1 MSIIL
6 RDAQIID
13 GCGDAQARGFVVIEK
28 NQIVEVGKGPGPSKK
43 NGHEAIDLDGRCLL
57 PGMIDCHV
65 HLCIDGSADPMQSLQ
80 KDSATMITLKAARQ
94 ARLTLLG
101 GVTTVRDLGSA
112 NGISGSLRDAIN
124 LGVVTGPRVV
134 TTNQAV
140 CITGG
145 QGWQF
150 SRQADGP
157 DDVRRAVREQIRA
170 GADAIKMM
178 ATGGVITPGVE
189 PGSPQFTLEE
199 LKAGAEEAHKA
210 GRKIAA
216 HAQGNEGI
224 KNSLRAGFD
233 TIEHGIYLDDE
244 AIALLLEKKAV
255 LVPTLSAPFNIMEKG
270 EKSGIPSFIIEKTRR
285 VKDAH
290 VASIKKAHKA
300 GVPIASGADSGTPFN
315 LHGENLRELELLVG
329 IGLSPMEAIVSA
341 TRVAAESLGL
351 GSRLGTLQPGKLADL
366 IVVEGDPL
374 KDVAVLQRKDK
385 MVAVMKDGQFHK
397 RSI

>member
-1 MSIIL
+1 VSFIL
-6 RDAQIID
+6 RDARIID
-13 GCGDAQARGFVVIEK
+13 GLGDIQARGFIVIEE
-28 NQIVEVGKGPGPSKK
+28 NRIVGVGKGAGPSKK
-43 NGHEAIDLDGRCLL
+43 TGHEAIDLDGRCVL

-65 HLCIDGSADPMQSLQ
+65 HLCIDGSADPMQPLQ
-80 KDSATMITLKAARQ
+80 KDSPAMITLKAAKH
-94 ARLTLLG
+94 ASLTLLA

-112 NGISGSLRDAIN
+112 NGVSISVRDAIN
-124 LGVVTGPRVV
+124 LGIVTGPRVV

-178 ATGGVITPGVE
+178 ATGGVITQGVE
-189 PGSPQFTLEE
+189 PGSPQFTFEE

-270 EKSGIPSFIIEKTRR
+270 EKSGIPSFIIEKTAK

-300 GVPIASGADSGTPFN
+300 GITIASGADSGTPFN
-315 LHGENLRELELLVG
+315 LHGENLKELELLVG

-341 TRVAAESLGL
+341 TRIAAETLGL
-351 GSRLGTLQPGKLADL
+351 GTRLGTLESGKMADL

-374 KDVAVLQRKDK
+374 KDITVLQQKDR
-385 MVAVMKDGQFHK
+385 MVVVMKDGQIYK
-397 RSI
+397 RTI

>member
-1 MSIIL
+1 MM
-6 RDAQIID
+6 
-13 GCGDAQARGFVVIEK
+13 CGGLFG
-28 NQIVEVGKGPGPSKK
+28 N
-43 NGHEAIDLDGRCLL
+43 
-57 PGMIDCHV
+57 
-65 HLCIDGSADPMQSLQ
+65 
-80 KDSATMITLKAARQ
+80 
-94 ARLTLLG
+94 
-101 GVTTVRDLGSA
+101 
-112 NGISGSLRDAIN
+112 
-124 LGVVTGPRVV
+124 
-134 TTNQAV
+134 
-140 CITGG
+140 
-145 QGWQF
+145 
-150 SRQADGP
+150 
-157 DDVRRAVREQIRA
+157 RA

-178 ATGGVITPGVE
+178 ATGGVITQGVE

-244 AIALLLEKKAV
+244 AISLLREKKAI

-270 EKSGIPSFIIEKTRR
+270 EKCGIPSFIIEKTRK

-300 GVPIASGADSGTPFN
+300 GIPIASGADSGTPFN
-315 LHGENLRELELLVG
+315 LHGENLKELELLVG

-341 TRVAAESLGL
+341 TRVAAETLGL

-374 KDVAVLQRKDK
+374 KDIAVLQRKDK
-385 MVAVMKDGQFHK
+385 IVAVMKDGQFYK
-397 RSI
+397 KSI

>member
-1 MSIIL
+1 M
-6 RDAQIID
+6 
-13 GCGDAQARGFVVIEK
+13 
-28 NQIVEVGKGPGPSKK
+28 
-43 NGHEAIDLDGRCLL
+43 
-57 PGMIDCHV
+57 
-65 HLCIDGSADPMQSLQ
+65 
-80 KDSATMITLKAARQ
+80 
-94 ARLTLLG
+94 
-101 GVTTVRDLGSA
+101 TTVRDLGSA
-112 NGISGSLRDAIN
+112 NGISGSLRDAIT

-224 KNSLRAGFD
+224 
-233 TIEHGIYLDDE
+233 
-244 AIALLLEKKAV
+244 
-255 LVPTLSAPFNIMEKG
+255 
-270 EKSGIPSFIIEKTRR
+270 
-285 VKDAH
+285 
-290 VASIKKAHKA
+290 
-300 GVPIASGADSGTPFN
+300 
-315 LHGENLRELELLVG
+315 
-329 IGLSPMEAIVSA
+329 
-341 TRVAAESLGL
+341 
-351 GSRLGTLQPGKLADL
+351 
-366 IVVEGDPL
+366 
-374 KDVAVLQRKDK
+374 
-385 MVAVMKDGQFHK
+385 
-397 RSI
+397 

>member
-1 MSIIL
+1 MNVIL
-6 RDAQIID
+6 RDARMID
-13 GCGDAQARGFVVIEK
+13 GCGGAPARGFVVIEK
-28 NQIVEVGKGPGPSKK
+28 NEIVEAGKGPGPSRKK
-43 NGHEAIDLDGRCLL
+43 GYEVIDLEGRCLL

-65 HLCIDGSADPMQSLQ
+65 HLCIDGSADPMQSVQ
-80 KDSATMITLKAARQ
+80 KDSAAMITLKAARH
-94 ARLTLLG
+94 AHLSLLA

-112 NGISGSLRDAIN
+112 NGISGSLRDAIT

-244 AIALLLEKKAV
+244 AIALLREKKAI

-270 EKSGIPSFIIEKTRR
+270 EKCGIPSFIIEKTRK

-300 GVPIASGADSGTPFN
+300 GIPIASGADSGTPFN
-315 LHGENLRELELLVG
+315 LHGENLKELELLVG

-341 TRVAAESLGL
+341 TRVAAETLGL

-374 KDVAVLQRKDK
+374 KDIAVLQRKDK
-385 MVAVMKDGQFHK
+385 IVAVMKDGQFYK
-397 RSI
+397 KSI

>member
-1 MSIIL
+1 MSFIL

-13 GCGDAQARGFVVIEK
+13 GCGDSQARGFVVVEK

-43 NGHEAIDLDGRCLL
+43 NGHEVIDLDGRCVL

-65 HLCIDGSADPMQSLQ
+65 HLCIDGSADPMQSFQ
-80 KDSATMITLKAARQ
+80 KDSAAMITLKAARN
-94 ARLTLLG
+94 AHRSLLA
-101 GVTTVRDLGSA
+101 GVTTVRDLGSM

-124 LGVVTGPRVV
+124 LGVITGPRVL

-150 SRQADGP
+150 SRQADGA
-157 DDVRRAVREQIRA
+157 DDVRQAVREQIRA

-178 ATGGVITPGVE
+178 ATGGVITQGVE

-224 KNSLRAGFD
+224 KDSLRAGFD
-233 TIEHGIYLDDE
+233 TIEHGIFLDDE
-244 AIALLLEKKAV
+244 AISLFLKKKAT

-270 EKSGIPSFIIEKTRR
+270 EKSGIPSFIIEKTRK

-290 VASIKKAHKA
+290 VESVKKAYKA
-300 GVPIASGADSGTPFN
+300 GITIASGADSGTPFN
-315 LHGENLRELELLVG
+315 LHGENLKELELLVG

-341 TRVAAESLGL
+341 TRVASETLGL
-351 GSRLGTLQPGKLADL
+351 GSRLGTIEPGKLADL
-366 IVVEGDPL
+366 IVVEGDPT
-374 KDVAVLQRKDK
+374 KDIAVLQRNEKI
-385 MVAVMKDGQFHK
+385 VLVMKDGQFYK
-397 RSI
+397 RSL

>member
-1 MSIIL
+1 MSFIL
-6 RDAQIID
+6 RDAKIID
-13 GCGDAQARGFVVIEK
+13 GRGDIRVRGFVVIEK

-43 NGHEAIDLDGRCLL
+43 TGHEVIDLDGRCLL

-65 HLCIDGSADPMQSLQ
+65 HLCIDGSADPMQPLQ
-80 KDSATMITLKAARQ
+80 KDSAAMITLKAAKHAQ
-94 ARLTLLG
+94 LSLLA

-112 NGISGSLRDAIN
+112 NGVSGSVRDAIN
-124 LGVVTGPRVV
+124 LGIVAGPRVV

-157 DDVRRAVREQIRA
+157 DEVRRAVREQIRA

-178 ATGGVITPGVE
+178 ATGGVITQGVE

-244 AIALLLEKKAV
+244 AIRLLLEKKAT

-270 EKSGIPSFIIEKTRR
+270 EKSGIPSFIIEKTRK

-300 GVPIASGADSGTPFN
+300 GVTIASGADSGTPFN

-329 IGLSPMEAIVSA
+329 IGLSPMEAIVAA
-341 TRVAAESLGL
+341 TRTAAETLGL
-351 GSRLGTLQPGKLADL
+351 GGQLGTLEPGKLADI

-374 KDVAVLQRKDK
+374 KDIAVLQKK
-385 MVAVMKDGQFHK
+385 EMMVAVMKDGQFYK
-397 RSI
+397 RTI